1 MKHEHFAGC
10 MTALVTPFGPDGVDY
25 AALRRLVA
33 EQIEAGIDGLVPC
46 GSTGEAATLNDEE
59 RRGIVRAV
67 VEAASGA
74 VPVIAGTGT
83 NCTDSSIKRS
93 LEAREDGV
101 DAVMLV
107 APYYNKPTQDG
118 MIQHFSAVA
127 QAVDLPVIL
136 YNVPGRTASS
146 IAPATVLKLA
156 EIDNIVG
163 IKEASGSINNSMHIL
178 SVRPDFTVLSGEDG
192 LFLPLLAVGA
202 HGLISVTSNV
212 MPARMAAIYDAWIEG
227 RRDDAKD
234 LFHKMWPVIDAMFF
248 ETNPIPAKAALGLL
262 GKIDPAMR
270 LPLTPMTGANLAR
283 LEAVL
288 RQAGFLSGN

>member
-1 MKHEHFAGC
+1 MKHERFKGC
-10 MTALVTPFGPDGVDY
+10 MTALVTPFGPEGVDY
-25 AALRRLVA
+25 AALRRLVV

-46 GSTGEAATLNDEE
+46 GSTGEAATLGDEE

-83 NCTDSSIKRS
+83 NSTDSSIKRS
-93 LEAREDGV
+93 LEACEDGV

-156 EIDNIVG
+156 EIDNIIG
-163 IKEASGSINNSMHIL
+163 IKEASGSVENSMCIL
-178 SVRPDFTVLSGEDG
+178 SARPDFTVLSGEDG
-192 LFLPLLAVGA
+192 LYLPLLAVGA

-212 MPARMAAIYDAWIEG
+212 MPARMAAIYDAWTEG

-234 LFHKMWPVIDAMFF
+234 LFHKMWPVIQAMFF
-248 ETNPIPAKAALGLL
+248 ETNPIPVKAALGLL

-283 LEAVL
+283 LEDVL

>member
-1 MKHEHFAGC
+1 
-10 MTALVTPFGPDGVDY
+10 
-25 AALRRLVA
+25 
-33 EQIEAGIDGLVPC
+33 VPC
-46 GSTGEAATLNDEE
+46 GSTGEAATLGDEE

-83 NCTDSSIKRS
+83 NSTDSSIKRS
-93 LEAREDGV
+93 LEACEDGV

-156 EIDNIVG
+156 EIDNIIG
-163 IKEASGSINNSMHIL
+163 IKEASGSVENSMCIL
-178 SVRPDFTVLSGEDG
+178 SARPDFTVLSGEDG
-192 LFLPLLAVGA
+192 LYLPLLAVGA

-212 MPARMAAIYDAWIEG
+212 MPARMAAIYDAWTEG

-234 LFHKMWPVIDAMFF
+234 LFHKMWPVIQAMFF
-248 ETNPIPAKAALGLL
+248 ETNPIPVKAALGLL

-283 LEAVL
+283 LEDVL